1 MKQAAD
7 AKEQSQYNQTL
18 LDSLTFYINLLN
30 AQASL
35 SSNLKSL
42 ERAKANYDL
51 AEKLL
56 NGGKGTKFEVL
67 QADARLAKAQQEL
80 ISQEA
85 QFRIAEID
93 LSEHLNINLNSAL
106 HIADEE
112 IKTISLIDE
121 SVEIEEYIKTAF
133 RNNPDIKAVIKNKEA
148 VSRKSWSTLGAFLPS
163 LDLYLDIT
171 GSGFEVSDLF
181 RVTSLGFDLKYD
193 IGQGLGVNA
202 VSKSMASRAELNRA
216 ELQYLQEL
224 IRIEKELRSS
234 YLNYQA
240 SKSLLEATQ
249 KEYIASKEA
258 YRLSQLRYKNGIEIL
273 ANMLDRE
280 ADLKQSQ
287 LNLIKSASDYNLNQ
301 VKLVYNMGTINTK
314 QILESGF

>member
-1 MKQAAD
+1 
-7 AKEQSQYNQTL
+7 
-18 LDSLTFYINLLN
+18 
-30 AQASL
+30 
-35 SSNLKSL
+35 
-42 ERAKANYDL
+42 
-51 AEKLL
+51 
-56 NGGKGTKFEVL
+56 
-67 QADARLAKAQQEL
+67 
-80 ISQEA
+80 
-85 QFRIAEID
+85 
-93 LSEHLNINLNSAL
+93 
-106 HIADEE
+106 
-112 IKTISLIDE
+112 
-121 SVEIEEYIKTAF
+121 
-133 RNNPDIKAVIKNKEA
+133 
-148 VSRKSWSTLGAFLPS
+148 GAFLPS